1 MIYGDIKSGFLSLLN
16 RRDCTQAQADTFLQ
30 NGILKINRELRC
42 PAMERILTLEID
54 DMYKGGIPIP
64 TDFLELQS
72 ILNSQGNRVVKEDM
86 ATVLH
91 LARGNDFPTSYVRL
105 GAQWLLGPNPLL
117 NDVVVVTYYASLPP
131 LLLPTDQCALTQIAG
146 DLFTYA
152 GLTYAGDFYTDKRSD
167 KWEQRYEQI
176 KGDLQGMADADEL
189 SGGTNVSP
197 AIIYPDDHQDDF

>member
-131 LLLPTDQCALTQIAG
+131 LIASTDQCALTQIAG

-152 GLTYAGDFYTDKRSD
+152 ALTYAGDFYTDKRSD